1 MSTSWCPF
9 VSGWGEIN
17 ALDVLAIVIS
27 GGGDA
32 MNVYA
37 GLYLVEDTKE
47 VEKIREDLRAYCRM
61 DTLGMVRILDKLRE
75 VSRNT
80 P

>member
-1 MSTSWCPF
+1 
-9 VSGWGEIN
+9 
-17 ALDVLAIVIS
+17 
-27 GGGDA
+27 